1 MSGYQ
6 IKFERISTW
15 SVVLGVV
22 LLCGV
27 LSMAYGFYENSQ
39 MVLYVG
45 LAITILGA
53 LDGIIFLTI
62 LPGELRFPRHRH

>member
-6 IKFERISTW
+6 IKFERIPTW

-27 LSMAYGFYENSQ
+27 LSMAYGFYQNSQ
-39 MVLYVG
+39 TALYVG
-45 LAITILGA
+45 LAVTILGA
-53 LDGIIFLTI
+53 LDGILFLTI
-62 LPGELRFPRHRH
+62 LPGELRFPRHRQ